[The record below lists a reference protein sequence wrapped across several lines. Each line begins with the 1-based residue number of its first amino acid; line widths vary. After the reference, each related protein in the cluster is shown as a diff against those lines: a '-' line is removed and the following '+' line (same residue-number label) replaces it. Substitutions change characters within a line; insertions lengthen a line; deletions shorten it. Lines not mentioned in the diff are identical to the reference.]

1 MSSSQNNVPQPPK
14 AASSESKQANASAAP
29 PPKSTAS
36 PEIIMD
42 QHLKSTLVATP
53 PARPPAPPTPP
64 EVMSST
70 APDQAESAV
79 APVAPIIESSAEDS
93 PQPTVL
99 RQQPIP
105 PASEPMQYRAIGLV
119 RGKYVATEDQF
130 TKGNIITDD
139 GAAVDAVLLGRVMS
153 LVKKHIDLEQSH
165 LWVVYPR
172 TRENVEGLHVQIV
185 GVWEPE
191 KLNRTEASEASEDT
205 EDTEA
210 LTREAG
216 DEETEAET
224 AVEVPAQVP
233 AEELGEPDDK
243 YFSVRGEVVFQSP
256 DDQKLLVKIR
266 RAPQQGSDEAK
277 IFKVSVHGA
286 LEGKVVGYF
295 WDLQVERQDNNLVLR
310 EGTRIGI
317 VPPQKRSA
325 SDRGRGGG
333 FRRSGPPR
341 QGSFS
346 PPRREGS
353 GSSQRPI
360 RAGERSDSD
369 RPKPTINQS
378 SSQPN
383 PQFSKPIKR
392 SKEVQPE
399 NSPIQPES

>member
-36 PEIIMD
+36 SEIIMD
-42 QHLKSTLVATP
+42 QHLKSQPVATS
-53 PARPPAPPTPP
+53 PAPPTPP
-64 EVMSST
+64 EVMPST

-79 APVAPIIESSAEDS
+79 APVIQSAAEES
-93 PQPTVL
+93 PQPTM

-191 KLNRTEASEASEDT
+191 KLNRTEASEDSET
-205 EDTEA
+205 SN
-210 LTREAG
+210 
-216 DEETEAET
+216 EETEPQI
-224 AVEVPAQVP
+224 AVEPPAESG
-233 AEELGEPDDK
+233 EELGEPDDK

-266 RAPQQGSDEAK
+266 RAPQQGSDESK
-277 IFKVSVHGA
+277 IFKVSVHGV

-325 SDRGRGGG
+325 SDSGRGS
-333 FRRSGPPR
+333 FRRDGPPR
-341 QGSFS
+341 RGSFS
-346 PPRREGS
+346 PPRREGG

-360 RAGERSDSD
+360 RAGERSDSGD
-369 RPKPTINQS
+369 RPKPVTNQS

-399 NSPIQPES
+399 NSPVQPES

>member
-1 MSSSQNNVPQPPK
+1 MSSSQNNVPQPPR

-29 PPKSTAS
+29 PPKSTAL

-42 QHLKSTLVATP
+42 QHLKSTLVATS
-53 PARPPAPPTPP
+53 PAPLTPP

-79 APVAPIIESSAEDS
+79 APVAPIIESSTEDS
-93 PQPTVL
+93 PSPTIL

-191 KLNRTEASEASEDT
+191 KLNRTEAPEEPETPETLSEES
-205 EDTEA
+205 
-210 LTREAG
+210 
-216 DEETEAET
+216 EAET
-224 AVEVPAQVP
+224 LAETPT
-233 AEELGEPDDK
+233 EELGEPDDK

-256 DDQKLLVKIR
+256 EDQKLLVKIR
-266 RAPQQGSDEAK
+266 RAPQQGSDESK
-277 IFKVSVHGA
+277 IFKVSVHGV

-325 SDRGRGGG
+325 ADSGRGG
-333 FRRSGPPR
+333 FRRGAPPR
-341 QGSFS
+341 RGSFS
-346 PPRREGS
+346 PPQKEGG

-360 RAGERSDSD
+360 RAGERSDMGD
-369 RPKPTINQS
+369 RPKPAVSQP
-378 SSQPN
+378 SSQPK

-392 SKEVQPE
+392 SKETQPE

>member
-1 MSSSQNNVPQPPK
+1 MSSSQNNVPQSPK
-14 AASSESKQANASAAP
+14 AASSENKQANASAAP

-42 QHLKSTLVATP
+42 QHLKSTLA
-53 PARPPAPPTPP
+53 AIPPAPSTPP

-79 APVAPIIESSAEDS
+79 TPAFLKTEPASSEPTTEDS
-93 PQPTVL
+93 PKPTIL

-119 RGKYVATEDQF
+119 RGKYVATDEQF

-139 GAAVDAVLLGRVMS
+139 GAAIDAVLLGRVMS

-191 KLNRTEASEASEDT
+191 KLNRAESEAADDT
-205 EDTEA
+205 EVA
-210 LTREAG
+210 
-216 DEETEAET
+216 DEETATAAEA
-224 AVEVPAQVP
+224 PD
-233 AEELGEPDDK
+233 EELDAPDDK
-243 YFSVRGEVVFQSP
+243 YFSVRGEIVFHSP
-256 DDQKLLVKIR
+256 DDRKLLVKIR
-266 RAPQQGSDEAK
+266 RAPQQGSDESK
-277 IFKVSVHGA
+277 IFKVSVQGV

-325 SDRGRGGG
+325 SDSGRGG
-333 FRRSGPPR
+333 FRRNAPPR
-341 QGSFS
+341 RGNFS
-346 PPRREGS
+346 SPRREG
-353 GSSQRPI
+353 GSPRPV
-360 RAGERSDSD
+360 RAGERSDAGD
-369 RPKPTINQS
+369 RPKPITSQS
-378 SSQPN
+378 SSQPS

-392 SKEVQPE
+392 SKEAKPE
-399 NSPIQPES
+399 NSPAQPES

>member
-53 PARPPAPPTPP
+53 SAPLTPP

-79 APVAPIIESSAEDS
+79 APVAPTTESSTGNS
-93 PQPTVL
+93 PSPTIL

-119 RGKYVATEDQF
+119 RGKYVATEEQF

-153 LVKKHIDLEQSH
+153 LVKKHINLEQSH

-191 KLNRTEASEASEDT
+191 KLNRAEASEEPET
-205 EDTEA
+205 PET
-210 LTREAG
+210 LRES
-216 DEETEAET
+216 EAET
-224 AVEVPAQVP
+224 VAETPT
-233 AEELGEPDDK
+233 EELGEPDDK

-256 DDQKLLVKIR
+256 EDQKLLVKIR
-266 RAPQQGSDEAK
+266 RAPQQGSDESK
-277 IFKVSVHGA
+277 IFKVSVHGV

-325 SDRGRGGG
+325 SDSGRGGS
-333 FRRSGPPR
+333 RRGAPPR
-341 QGSFS
+341 RGSFS
-346 PPRREGS
+346 PPRREGG
-353 GSSQRPI
+353 GSTQRPV
-360 RAGERSDSD
+360 RAGERPDRGD
-369 RPKPTINQS
+369 RPKPTASQP

-399 NSPIQPES
+399 NSPVQPEN

>member
-29 PPKSTAS
+29 PPKFTAS
-36 PEIIMD
+36 PGIIMD
-42 QHLKSTLVATP
+42 QHLKSPPVAT
-53 PARPPAPPTPP
+53 PPAPPTPP

-70 APDQAESAV
+70 APDPTDSAV
-79 APVAPIIESSAEDS
+79 APVSPVVQSAAEDS
-93 PQPTVL
+93 PQPTIL

-172 TRENVEGLHVQIV
+172 TRENVEGLHVQVV

-191 KLNRTEASEASEDT
+191 KLNRTESAELSGDT
-205 EDTEA
+205 ED
-210 LTREAG
+210 LN
-216 DEETEAET
+216 EETGAET
-224 AVEVPAQVP
+224 ATEVAAEAPTEAHTEP
-233 AEELGEPDDK
+233 PTEELGEPDDK

-256 DDQKLLVKIR
+256 DDGKLLVKIR
-266 RAPQQGSDEAK
+266 RAPQQGSDESK
-277 IFKVSVHGA
+277 IFKVSVHGV

-325 SDRGRGGG
+325 SDSGRGG

-341 QGSFS
+341 RGSFS
-346 PPRREGS
+346 PPRREGG

-360 RAGERSDSD
+360 RAGERSDSGD

-392 SKEVQPE
+392 SKEVQSE
-399 NSPIQPES
+399 NSSAQPES

>member
-1 MSSSQNNVPQPPK
+1 MSSTQNNVPQPPR
-14 AASSESKQANASAAP
+14 AASSASKRAAAP
-29 PPKSTAS
+29 PPPQSTSS
-36 PEIIMD
+36 PETVMD

-53 PARPPAPPTPP
+53 PVPPAPPTPP

-70 APDQAESAV
+70 APDQAEAV
-79 APVAPIIESSAEDS
+79 TKVPSVAESSPEES
-93 PQPTVL
+93 PKPAML

-119 RGKYVATEDQF
+119 RGKYVATEEQF

-191 KLNRTEASEASEDT
+191 KLNRADSGEEAEAS
-205 EDTEA
+205 
-210 LTREAG
+210 
-216 DEETEAET
+216 
-224 AVEVPAQVP
+224 P

-256 DDQKLLVKIR
+256 EDGKLLVKIR
-266 RAPQQGSDEAK
+266 RAPQQGSDESK
-277 IFKVSVHGA
+277 IFKVAVHGV

-295 WDLQVERQDNNLVLR
+295 WDLQVERQDNNLILR

-317 VPPQKRSA
+317 VPPQKKSA
-325 SDRGRGGG
+325 SEKNMRRGGAPRRGG
-333 FRRSGPPR
+333 FNSPPR
-341 QGSFS
+341 QG
-346 PPRREGS
+346 G
-353 GSSQRPI
+353 GSSRPV
-360 RAGERSDSD
+360 RAGD
-369 RPKPTINQS
+369 RPKPSPPSNQ
-378 SSQPN
+378 PR
-383 PQFSKPIKR
+383 PQFSKPVKKT
-392 SKEVQPE
+392 KEAEPENSSVQPE
-399 NSPIQPES
+399 S

>member
-53 PARPPAPPTPP
+53 PAPPTPP

-70 APDQAESAV
+70 APDQVESAV
-79 APVAPIIESSAEDS
+79 APVIESSAEDS
-93 PQPTVL
+93 PQPTIL

-191 KLNRTEASEASEDT
+191 KLNRTEASE
-205 EDTEA
+205 DTEA
-210 LTREAG
+210 LTGEARNG
-216 DEETEAET
+216 ETEAET
-224 AVEVPAQVP
+224 VAEVPAQALTEAP
-233 AEELGEPDDK
+233 TEALTEELGEPDDK
-243 YFSVRGEVVFQSP
+243 YFSVRGEVVFQSS

-266 RAPQQGSDEAK
+266 RAPQQGSDESK
-277 IFKVSVHGA
+277 IFKVSVHGI

-317 VPPQKRSA
+317 VPPQKRCA
-325 SDRGRGGG
+325 SDGGRGG
-333 FRRSGPPR
+333 FRRSAPPR
-341 QGSFS
+341 RDSFS
-346 PPRREGS
+346 PPRREGGGS
-353 GSSQRPI
+353 GQRPI
-360 RAGERSDSD
+360 RAGERSDAGD
-369 RPKPTINQS
+369 RPKPTTNQS
-378 SSQPN
+378 PSQPN

-399 NSPIQPES
+399 NAPVQPES

>member
-1 MSSSQNNVPQPPK
+1 MSASQNNVPQPPK
-14 AASSESKQANASAAP
+14 AASSDSKQANASAAP

-53 PARPPAPPTPP
+53 PAPPSPP

-79 APVAPIIESSAEDS
+79 TPTSPVTESSTEDS
-93 PQPTVL
+93 PKPTIL

-191 KLNRTEASEASEDT
+191 KLNRTEASEPTEASKDTEISEDA
-205 EDTEA
+205 EA
-210 LTREAG
+210 AGAAEAAETVN
-216 DEETEAET
+216 EETRVET
-224 AVEVPAQVP
+224 TPEVP

-243 YFSVRGEVVFQSP
+243 YFSVRGEVVLQSP

-266 RAPQQGSDEAK
+266 RAPQQGSDESK
-277 IFKVSVHGA
+277 IFKVSVHGV

-325 SDRGRGGG
+325 SDSGGG
-333 FRRSGPPR
+333 FRRGGSPR
-341 QGSFS
+341 RGNFS
-346 PPRREGS
+346 PPRREGGGS
-353 GSSQRPI
+353 GQRPI
-360 RAGERSDSD
+360 RAGERSDTGD
-369 RPKPTINQS
+369 RPQPTTSQP
-378 SSQPN
+378 SSQPR
-383 PQFSKPIKR
+383 PQFSKPVKR
-392 SKEVQPE
+392 SKEAQPE
-399 NSPIQPES
+399 TPIQPES

>member
-1 MSSSQNNVPQPPK
+1 MSSSQNNVPQSPK
-14 AASSESKQANASAAP
+14 AASSENKQANASAAP
-29 PPKSTAS
+29 PPKPTAS

-53 PARPPAPPTPP
+53 PAPPTPL

-79 APVAPIIESSAEDS
+79 APLSTSTTESIAEDS
-93 PQPTVL
+93 PQPTIL

-153 LVKKHIDLEQSH
+153 LVKKHINLEQSH

-191 KLNRTEASEASEDT
+191 KLNRSEAPG
-205 EDTEA
+205 DTEA
-210 LTREAG
+210 VNGEPT
-216 DEETEAET
+216 TE
-224 AVEVPAQVP
+224 PAIEPQP
-233 AEELGEPDDK
+233 ELGEPDDK

-256 DDQKLLVKIR
+256 DDRKLLVKIR
-266 RAPQQGSDEAK
+266 RAPQQGSDESK
-277 IFKVSVHGA
+277 IFKVSVQGV

-325 SDRGRGGG
+325 SDSGRGNV
-333 FRRSGPPR
+333 RRNASPR
-341 QGSFS
+341 RGSFS
-346 PPRREGS
+346 PPRREG

-360 RAGERSDSD
+360 RTGERSEVGD
-369 RPKPTINQS
+369 RPKPITSQPA
-378 SSQPN
+378 SQPN

-392 SKEVQPE
+392 SKEVKPE
-399 NSPIQPES
+399 NSSVQPES

>member
-1 MSSSQNNVPQPPK
+1 MSSSQNSVPQPPK
-14 AASSESKQANASAAP
+14 VASSEYKQANASAAP
-29 PPKSTAS
+29 PPKSTVL

-42 QHLKSTLVATP
+42 QHLKSTLAAT
-53 PARPPAPPTPP
+53 PPAPPTPP

-79 APVAPIIESSAEDS
+79 APAAVPPSSPEAAPA
-93 PQPTVL
+93 TLL

-119 RGKYVATEDQF
+119 RGKYVATEEQF
-130 TKGNIITDD
+130 TKGNIMTDD

-191 KLNRTEASEASEDT
+191 KLNRAEAPEDP
-205 EDTEA
+205 EA
-210 LTREAG
+210 LNEEA
-216 DEETEAET
+216 AIET
-224 AVEVPAQVP
+224 APEP
-233 AEELGEPDDK
+233 ELGEPDDK

-256 DDQKLLVKIR
+256 DDRKLLVKIR
-266 RAPQQGSDEAK
+266 RSPQQGSDESK
-277 IFKVSVHGA
+277 IFKVSVQGV

-325 SDRGRGGG
+325 SDSGRSGV
-333 FRRSGPPR
+333 RRSAPPR
-341 QGSFS
+341 RGSFS

-353 GSSQRPI
+353 GGSSQRPI
-360 RAGERSDSD
+360 RASDRSDGGD
-369 RPKPTINQS
+369 RPKPIT
-378 SSQPN
+378 SQPS

-392 SKEVQPE
+392 SKETKSENSSVQPE
-399 NSPIQPES
+399 S

>member
-14 AASSESKQANASAAP
+14 AASSNSKQANASAAP

-53 PARPPAPPTPP
+53 PAPPTPP

-79 APVAPIIESSAEDS
+79 APVPMIESAAEDS
-93 PQPTVL
+93 PQPTIL

-130 TKGNIITDD
+130 TKGNIMTDD

-185 GVWEPE
+185 GIWEPE
-191 KLNRTEASEASEDT
+191 KLNRTESSAPSEDIK
-205 EDTEA
+205 A
-210 LTREAG
+210 LT
-216 DEETEAET
+216 EETEAET
-224 AVEVPAQVP
+224 VAEVPTEIP
-233 AEELGEPDDK
+233 PEIPTEELGEPDDK

-266 RAPQQGSDEAK
+266 RAPQQGSDESK
-277 IFKVSVHGA
+277 IFKVSVHGV

-325 SDRGRGGG
+325 SDNARGGL
-333 FRRSGPPR
+333 RRGAPPR
-341 QGSFS
+341 RGSFS
-346 PPRREGS
+346 PPRREGGGS
-353 GSSQRPI
+353 GQRPV
-360 RAGERSDSD
+360 RAGEHLDVGD
-369 RPKPTINQS
+369 RPKPTTNQS
-378 SSQPN
+378 PSQPN

>member
-14 AASSESKQANASAAP
+14 AALSDSKRANASAAP
-29 PPKSTAS
+29 PPKSTTS
-36 PEIIMD
+36 PENIMD
-42 QHLKSTLVATP
+42 QHLKSTTVAT
-53 PARPPAPPTPP
+53 PPAPPTPP

-79 APVAPIIESSAEDS
+79 APVAPVAPVTESSAEDS
-93 PQPTVL
+93 SQPTIL

-130 TKGNIITDD
+130 TKGNIIADD

-191 KLNRTEASEASEDT
+191 KLNRTEASVVSEDT
-205 EDTEA
+205 EDTEDTENTGT
-210 LTREAG
+210 LNEETG
-216 DEETEAET
+216 NEETEAET
-224 AVEVPAQVP
+224 AAEAP

-266 RAPQQGSDEAK
+266 RAPQQGSDESK
-277 IFKVSVHGA
+277 IFKVSVHGV

-295 WDLQVERQDNNLVLR
+295 WDLQVERQGNNLVLR

-325 SDRGRGGG
+325 SDSGRGGG
-333 FRRSGPPR
+333 FRRGGPPR
-341 QGSFS
+341 KGGFS
-346 PPRREGS
+346 SPSRREGG

-360 RAGERSDSD
+360 RAGERSDAGD
-369 RPKPTINQS
+369 RPKPTT
-378 SSQPN
+378 SQPN

-399 NSPIQPES
+399 SSPVQPES